1 MSRVSWSPLTYR
13 PLRKSLK
20 PTDAP
25 FPEKV
30 EHGARREAWE
40 CGFEGT
46 PVFLRGLVAD
56 RETLGV
62 LPQLRFTPELA
73 AQQVPGLKEGD
84 QPHTA
89 QPHTASVTAQSVW
102 LQSAREWQKNA
113 FGPRGGSSTSGGR
126 RPASASSAVP
136 WSQTTTRNT
145 ASSTAASTASRSST
159 PTRTTTAI

>member
-13 PLRKSLK
+13 PLRNSLK

-30 EHGARREAWE
+30 EHDARSEAWE

-62 LPQLRFTPELA
+62 LFELRLTAELA
-73 AQQVPGLKEGD
+73 AQQVPGLEKGD

-89 QPHTASVTAQSVW
+89 QAHRPSVTALSVW

-113 FGPRGGSSTSGGR
+113 FGPRGG
-126 RPASASSAVP
+126 
-136 WSQTTTRNT
+136 
-145 ASSTAASTASRSST
+145 
-159 PTRTTTAI
+159 